1 MLLAGVCIDSA
12 PSTAAL
18 ANRPMH
24 CLHVG
29 SRYSERVNPTDMG
42 LFLIPVLAVA
52 APLLAR
58 SLRRA
63 VRVPIIVFELALGIL
78 IGPAVLGW
86 VAPGV
91 VLDRI
96 SDFGVAILFFMAGSE
111 IDFRAVAGRPLVR
124 ASIGWALSFVLGIGV
139 GLLIAPSESV
149 IVIGIALSSTALGT
163 LMPILRDAGEL
174 GTPFGKIVT
183 AIGTVGEFL
192 PLIAISIFLST
203 KRAPVAAVV
212 LLAFVLL
219 AGAVVFIARRASHGR
234 LHDFIRTTLHTSEQ
248 FGVRF
253 VLMLLAG
260 LVGLSLLFDL
270 DMLLGAFVA
279 GAVWRIIMAR
289 APKADA
295 EAIESKLEA
304 VAFGFLVPIFF
315 IYTGVTFDLG
325 SLLAS
330 SAALALVPILLVAL
344 LILRGAAAQFSLSRR
359 TSLRDR
365 GAISM
370 LAATGLPIIVAV
382 TAIGVEEDLLSPAI
396 AAALVGAGMLS
407 VLLYPFIGMMLR
419 GNRARLGSA
428 SEPLS
433 EL

>member
-1 MLLAGVCIDSA
+1 MNAS
-12 PSTAAL
+12 
-18 ANRPMH
+18 
-24 CLHVG
+24 
-29 SRYSERVNPTDMG
+29 DMG
-42 LFLIPVLAVA
+42 LILIPVLAVA

-58 SLRRA
+58 GLRRA

-86 VAPGV
+86 VAPGIV
-91 VLDRI
+91 VDRL
-96 SDFGVAILFFMAGSE
+96 SDFGVAMLFFMAGAE

-124 ASIGWALSFVLGIGV
+124 ASIGWVLSLVLGVGV
-139 GLLIAPSESV
+139 GLLIAPSESMV
-149 IVIGIALSSTALGT
+149 VIGIALSSTALGT

-174 GTPFGKIVT
+174 GTPFGNVVT

-203 KRAPVAAVV
+203 RRAPVAAVV

-219 AGAVVFIARRASHGR
+219 AGIVIFIARRSSHGQ
-234 LHDFIRTTLHTSEQ
+234 LHEFIRATLHTSEQ

-260 LVGLSLLFDL
+260 LVGLSVLFDL

-279 GAVWRIIMAR
+279 GAVWRIIMTR
-289 APKADA
+289 APKTDA

-304 VAFGFLVPIFF
+304 VAFGLLVPIFF

-330 SAALALVPILLVAL
+330 PVALALVPGLLVAL
-344 LILRGAAAQFSLSRR
+344 LVIRGTAAQFSAPRG
-359 TSLRDR
+359 TSLRER
-365 GAISM
+365 GAIGM

-382 TAIGVEEDLLSPAI
+382 TSIGVSEELLSPAI

-407 VLLYPFIGMMLR
+407 VLLYPLIGMILR
-419 GNRARLGSA
+419 GDRAKLATAGA
-428 SEPLS
+428 EPPG

>member
-1 MLLAGVCIDSA
+1 
-12 PSTAAL
+12 
-18 ANRPMH
+18 
-24 CLHVG
+24 
-29 SRYSERVNPTDMG
+29 MG
-42 LFLIPVLAVA
+42 LFLIPALAVA

-58 SLRRA
+58 GLRRA
-63 VRVPIIVFELALGIL
+63 VRIPIIVFELALGIL

-86 VAPGV
+86 VAPGI

-96 SDFGVAILFFMAGSE
+96 SDFGVAILFFMAGAE

-124 ASIGWALSFVLGIGV
+124 ASIGWVLSFALGIGV
-139 GLLIAPSESV
+139 GLLIAPNESV

-203 KRAPVAAVV
+203 KRAPVAAAVLLVFVV
-212 LLAFVLL
+212 LA
-219 AGAVVFIARRASHGR
+219 AVVVIIARRASHGR
-234 LHDFIRTTLHTSEQ
+234 LHDFIRSTLHTSEQ

-279 GAVWRIIMAR
+279 GAVWRIVMAR
-289 APKADA
+289 APKPDA

-304 VAFGFLVPIFF
+304 VAFGFLVPVFF

-330 SAALALVPILLVAL
+330 PTALVLVPILLVAL
-344 LILRGAAAQFSLSRR
+344 LVLRGAAAQFSLNRG

-365 GAISM
+365 GAMSL

-382 TAIGVEEDLLSPAI
+382 TSIGVEEELLSSGI

-407 VLLYPFIGMMLR
+407 VLLYPFIGMLLR
-419 GNRARLGSA
+419 GDRAKLEAASGPLG
-428 SEPLS
+428 